1 MKRINQINWLRLA
14 ILLIVRS
21 KRAGRWLFEK
31 LVDAVVYLLDL
42 LVKLWSPKLKVKK
55 KKQT

>member
-1 MKRINQINWLRLA
+1 MN
-14 ILLIVRS
+14 IVRS
-21 KRAGRWLFEK
+21 KRVGRWLVEK

-55 KKQT
+55 GKQT